1 MVCTPSISA
10 LQADRVR
17 QFSVSLTQP
26 VRFKSARVKLFG
38 KCMSGAIQ
46 KKTEVTG
53 VGCGSHRTL
62 VVHLTGVV
70 SPGLLKKKHFLC
82 PLPFLEGG
90 SASQNHHHHH
100 HHHHLLFLLLP
111 SLLL

>member
-1 MVCTPSISA
+1 MVYTPSISA

-62 VVHLTGVV
+62 VVHLTGVPC
-70 SPGLLKKKHFLC
+70 PGLLKKKHFLY
-82 PLPFLEGG
+82 PLPVLDAGIT
-90 SASQNHHHHH
+90 SQNLHH
-100 HHHHLLFLLLP
+100 HHHHLLFLLFL